1 VSARSRAEDALTGV
15 TDVVVVGGGISG
27 LTAAYRLVQKGIS
40 FRLLEASSRLGGVIR
55 TERVD
60 GFLLEGGPDSLLA
73 QKPDGILLCK
83 ELGLGPRLV
92 PTNPDKR
99 SVFVLHRGRL
109 HPLPEGMVLAV
120 PTRIGPVLKSRLFS
134 WPGKLRMGL
143 DLVIPG
149 RKETADESIAAFLR
163 RRFGQEAVDLLGEP
177 LLAGIHAGDPER
189 LSIRASFPRFADLET
204 RYGSLIRGLWASA
217 PPTRPGG
224 SAFYSLVGG
233 LGELVEAVESR
244 LPESAIQRDAPVTS
258 LERADEG
265 RFRLT
270 AGKETITARAVI
282 LALPPSRAAT
292 LAQGLSGEL
301 GQGLGAIRSSTTATV
316 CLGFRQ
322 VDVEDRLEGYGLIVP
337 ATEGL
342 RTLACSFF
350 STKFPGRAP
359 EGHVLLRGFVGGA
372 RDPEVLGQD
381 DDAITA
387 LVVREMTSVLGLRG
401 APVMT
406 RVFRWPGG
414 TPQLEVGHLDRLAVM
429 DAQLRGVPGL
439 FLAGAGVR
447 VTGIPDCVAQGSA
460 ATAEAA
466 AFLRA

>member
-1 VSARSRAEDALTGV
+1 M
-15 TDVVVVGGGISG
+15 DVVVVGGGISG
-27 LTAAYRLVQKGIS
+27 LTAAYRLAQKGIS
-40 FRLLEASSRLGGVIR
+40 FRLLEASPRLGGVIR
-55 TERVD
+55 TETVD

-73 QKPDGILLCK
+73 QKPDGIALCK

-120 PTRIGPVLKSRLFS
+120 PTRIGPVLRSRLFS
-134 WPGKLRMGL
+134 WPGKVRMGL

-149 RKETADESIAAFLR
+149 RKETSDESIAAFLR

-204 RYGSLIRGLWASA
+204 RYGSLIRGLWAAA
-217 PPTRPGG
+217 PPTKPGG
-224 SAFYSLVGG
+224 SAFYSLAGG
-233 LGELVEAVESR
+233 LGELVDALESR
-244 LPESAIQRDAPVTS
+244 LPSSAVSKETPVTS
-258 LERADEG
+258 LERLDGAG
-265 RFRLT
+265 FRLI

-282 LALPPSRAAT
+282 LALPPARASA
-292 LAQGLSGEL
+292 LVQGLSGEL

-316 CLGFRQ
+316 CLGFREA
-322 VDVEDRLEGYGLIVP
+322 DVANGLDGYGLIVP

-342 RTLACSFF
+342 RTMACSYF

-372 RDPEVLGQD
+372 RDPEVLSQD
-381 DDAITA
+381 DDALTA
-387 LVVREMTSVLGLRG
+387 LVVREMTPVLGLRG

-414 TPQLEVGHLDRLAVM
+414 TPQLEVGHMDRVAAM
-429 DAQLRGVPGL
+429 DAQIRALPGL

-447 VTGIPDCVAQGSA
+447 VTGIPDCVAQGTA
-460 ATAEAA
+460 AAAEATA
-466 AFLRA
+466 FLGA